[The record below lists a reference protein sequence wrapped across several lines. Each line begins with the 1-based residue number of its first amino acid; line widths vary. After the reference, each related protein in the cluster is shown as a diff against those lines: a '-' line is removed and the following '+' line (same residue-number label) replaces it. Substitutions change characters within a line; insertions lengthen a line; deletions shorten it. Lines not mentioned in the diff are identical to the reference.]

1 MANPNPN
8 KATRFKKGE
17 GGRKKGSRN
26 KLTKVWL
33 KTLLADFDEDKKEIV
48 KKLRD
53 EHLPIYA
60 RLIGALVPKDLDVKH
75 SGDVTIQIVD
85 YQDESE
91 EE

>member
-1 MANPNPN
+1 MANPHPN
-8 KATRFKKGE
+8 KDTQFKKGE

-26 KLTKVWL
+26 KLTKAWL

-48 KKLRD
+48 KKLRE

-75 SGDVTIQIVD
+75 SGDVTVNLVNYSD
-85 YQDESE
+85 DDEE
-91 EE
+91 T